1 MERKNKGGNEIIVL
15 LLAYILSIG
24 LSIAWEVYTT
34 NINQDCYKYTKQQY
48 YTMPFVKGDT
58 RINKAGRP
66 TGALNRTT
74 EMMRLN
80 IARAVN
86 NTLDT
91 IQTDLAEIKKT
102 NPEKAMELAM
112 KLMEYS
118 LPKLRS
124 IDIQGSMEVNAKI
137 QQISINI
144 NRTGSKDE
152 LGN

>member
-1 MERKNKGGNEIIVL
+1 MGKFEKGHQ
-15 LLAYILSIG
+15 LA
-24 LSIAWEVYTT
+24 T
-34 NINQDCYKYTKQQY
+34 
-48 YTMPFVKGDT
+48 
-58 RINKAGRP
+58 GRP
-66 TGALNRTT
+66 KGSLNRTT

-124 IDIQGSMEVNAKI
+124 IDIQGTMEVNAKI

>member
-1 MERKNKGGNEIIVL
+1 MGKFEKGHT
-15 LLAYILSIG
+15 LA
-24 LSIAWEVYTT
+24 
-34 NINQDCYKYTKQQY
+34 K
-48 YTMPFVKGDT
+48 
-58 RINKAGRP
+58 GRP
-66 TGALNRTT
+66 KGSLNRTT

-91 IQTDLAEIKKT
+91 IQTDLAEIKKED
-102 NPEKAMELAM
+102 PVKAMELAM

-124 IDIQGSMEVNAKI
+124 IDINGSMEVNAKI

-144 NRTGSKDE
+144 NRPDE
-152 LGN
+152 RTQN

>member
-1 MERKNKGGNEIIVL
+1 
-15 LLAYILSIG
+15 
-24 LSIAWEVYTT
+24 
-34 NINQDCYKYTKQQY
+34 
-48 YTMPFVKGDT
+48 MPFVKGDT

>member
-1 MERKNKGGNEIIVL
+1 MGKFEKGHQ
-15 LLAYILSIG
+15 LA
-24 LSIAWEVYTT
+24 T
-34 NINQDCYKYTKQQY
+34 
-48 YTMPFVKGDT
+48 
-58 RINKAGRP
+58 GRP
-66 TGALNRTT
+66 KGSLNRTT

>member
-1 MERKNKGGNEIIVL
+1 MGKFEKGHQ
-15 LLAYILSIG
+15 LA
-24 LSIAWEVYTT
+24 T
-34 NINQDCYKYTKQQY
+34 
-48 YTMPFVKGDT
+48 
-58 RINKAGRP
+58 GRP
-66 TGALNRTT
+66 KGSLNRTT

-91 IQTDLAEIKKT
+91 IQIDLAEIKKN

-124 IDIQGSMEVNAKI
+124 IDINGSIEVDARI
-137 QQISINI
+137 HSISVNI
-144 NRTGSKDE
+144 NRNETKIEDK
-152 LGN
+152 

>member
-1 MERKNKGGNEIIVL
+1 
-15 LLAYILSIG
+15 
-24 LSIAWEVYTT
+24 
-34 NINQDCYKYTKQQY
+34 
-48 YTMPFVKGDT
+48 MPFVKGDT

-66 TGALNRTT
+66 AGALNRTT

-124 IDIQGSMEVNAKI
+124 IDIQGTMEVNAKI

>member
-1 MERKNKGGNEIIVL
+1 MGKFEKGHQ
-15 LLAYILSIG
+15 LA
-24 LSIAWEVYTT
+24 
-34 NINQDCYKYTKQQY
+34 K
-48 YTMPFVKGDT
+48 
-58 RINKAGRP
+58 GRP
-66 TGALNRTT
+66 KGSLNRTT

-152 LGN
+152 LRD

>member
-1 MERKNKGGNEIIVL
+1 
-15 LLAYILSIG
+15 
-24 LSIAWEVYTT
+24 
-34 NINQDCYKYTKQQY
+34 
-48 YTMPFVKGDT
+48 MPFVKGDT
-58 RINKAGRP
+58 RINTTGRP
-66 TGALNRTT
+66 KGALNRTT

-91 IQTDLAEIKKT
+91 IQADLAEIKKT
-102 NPEKAMELAM
+102 NPERAMELAM